1 MLEGGFPNPQ
11 PVLNRLFH
19 RPQSRDEIPARVG
32 EPAFQHVA
40 LQFGK
45 AEQGSSTFMSHT
57 RVAARGCGEGM
68 GGRGARL
75 RHTGSNRAL
84 DLRLNMLGF
93 VGRHCLTY
101 R

>member
-19 RPQSRDEIPARVG
+19 GPQSRDEIPARVW

-57 RVAARGCGEGM
+57 RRDLPYGCALRGTPFPNTSILPTSDQPPGP
-68 GGRGARL
+68 
-75 RHTGSNRAL
+75 
-84 DLRLNMLGF
+84 
-93 VGRHCLTY
+93 
-101 R
+101 

>member
-57 RVAARGCGEGM
+57 LLHLPRA
-68 GGRGARL
+68 
-75 RHTGSNRAL
+75 TNRSDDSL
-84 DLRLNMLGF
+84 MQ
-93 VGRHCLTY
+93 
-101 R
+101 